1 MFYVDDEV
9 MGRID
14 ICELQPGDLEYIVQL
29 LTNESQSTDN
39 PNIRDRAIRLASEM
53 GMDDDYE
60 MAWADV
66 FLIAQLLMTV
76 AYDADVTD
84 DIAVKLR
91 ADRLLDDFEAA
102 TKLICRS
109 AG

>member
-76 AYDADVTD
+76 AYDADV
-84 DIAVKLR
+84 INMVAKRR
-91 ADRLLDDFEAA
+91 ADRLLDAFEAA
-102 TKLICRS
+102 TKRICKS
-109 AG
+109 AE